1 MEMRPKYR
9 GRTEEMVHRAPL
21 NDSQSLGGDSGIT
34 LAHDLGG
41 PNPKV
46 GHVHPQERDVV
57 EEVRHELPHSS
68 KRLSAQQQ
76 FQLVSKDDAIMDAD
90 TQTLWSASLFDDS
103 GVEESSTLHDDST
116 ATRDLSDSQD
126 DVIVRKKYKDD
137 TIIRKKYKDDT
148 VDTRTVETTV
158 MSFDDRSELS
168 SSCSFFAN
176 EWRDQGI
183 FCCGTE
189 IGEDITHVADQ
200 SNSIVETAATG
211 LLHRSIL
218 ESADSFFS
226 DEQAESLQKT
236 LSEVSEEF
244 DKAGNRVVDLTSMI
258 NMKNLCIRQA
268 AVQEDHV
275 EEDVDTVPSEVSF
288 RVRVLTKLSS
298 SKHPT
303 TWKKKHLRPLSRRE
317 TPRQHPKK
325 SMFRKFKGR
334 FRKGKSSTTAQ

>member
-1 MEMRPKYR
+1 MEMRPRYH

-21 NDSQSLGGDSGIT
+21 NDSSSLGGDSGIT

-41 PNPKV
+41 PYSKV
-46 GHVHPQERDVV
+46 EHVHPQQEHDVV
-57 EEVRHELPHSS
+57 EEVRHELLHSS
-68 KRLSAQQQ
+68 KRRSAQQR
-76 FQLVSKDDAIMDAD
+76 FQLVSKDDIMDED
-90 TQTLWSASLFDDS
+90 TQTLWSSSLFDDT
-103 GVEESSTLHDDST
+103 GAEESSTLHDDST
-116 ATRDLSDSQD
+116 ATRDISDSQD

-137 TIIRKKYKDDT
+137 TMIRKKYKDDT

-158 MSFDDRSELS
+158 MSFDDRSEFS

-176 EWRDQGI
+176 EWRDEGI

-236 LSEVSEEF
+236 LSEVSEEL
-244 DKAGNRVVDLTSMI
+244 DEAGNRVVDLTSMI
-258 NMKNLCIRQA
+258 NMKNLCIRQG
-268 AVQEDHV
+268 AVQEDVV

-317 TPRQHPKK
+317 TPRQHPKN

-334 FRKGKSSTTAQ
+334 FRRGKASTPAQ